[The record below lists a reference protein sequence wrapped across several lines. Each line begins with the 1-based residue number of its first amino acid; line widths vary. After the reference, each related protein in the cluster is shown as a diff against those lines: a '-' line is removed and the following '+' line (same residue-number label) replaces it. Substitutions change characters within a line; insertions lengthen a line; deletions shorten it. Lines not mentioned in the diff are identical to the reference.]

1 MKKLWIV
8 LLSAAMLMAFAM
20 PAAAVDLKVSG
31 SYYVEGV
38 YRQNSSNLDKE
49 NSTYNSALLSNSP
62 AGSKALYF
70 QRLRFQPEVNVVEG
84 LKLVMRFDALE
95 KRWGDQ
101 TWTQSAGQNIYPYD
115 VSNRSQ
121 VTTNNA
127 VRIQENIEWERAYVD
142 FNTGI
147 GRFLVGYQEF
157 GTFGTQFIDT
167 SFTKPGL
174 KYFVPFGPV
183 TAFLAYDKQK
193 EKEVTAANS
202 VVVNSSG
209 VNADLDKDEYYIGAI
224 YKQGDIEAGAQIQY
238 VRDAAGRTTANTGA
252 GTNLFAAA
260 PYELKLYLV
269 DPYFKG
275 KFGPVFFEAEGFY
288 GGGKF
293 AELENASATFNDVDV
308 RAWGLYLHARVDISM
323 FYGGF
328 IFTWISGDD
337 PSTPDKIE
345 GTIASNT
352 GFQIG
357 QNWSPT
363 LIWKNDDHAT
373 YTGGVT
379 GALSTLNAYGGTN
392 PIPASAN
399 ATNQFM
405 DNVWFYQLYFGVQP
419 TPKWDITAKISYAYA
434 DKKPWQTPATLGL
447 LGSRGDSTTEYN
459 SNKYGAE
466 FDLTAVYK
474 IYDNLQYM
482 VGFGYFWVGDYY
494 KGFYTAANEPKLEND
509 YLFMHKLT
517 LTF

>member
-8 LLSAAMLMAFAM
+8 LLSAAMLMAFVM
-20 PAAAVDLKVSG
+20 PAAAADLKVSG
-31 SYYVEGV
+31 SYYIEGV

-49 NSTYNSALLSNSP
+49 NSAYNSALLGTNQNY
-62 AGSKALYF
+62 AASKALYF

-101 TWTQSAGQNIYPYD
+101 TWAAAAPYD
-115 VSNRSQ
+115 VDNRPS
-121 VTTNNA
+121 TGATGA
-127 VRIQENIEWERAYVD
+127 RTQENIEFVRSYVD

-147 GRFLVGYQEF
+147 GRFLAGYQQF
-157 GTFGTQFIDT
+157 GTFGTNFIDT
-167 SFTKPGL
+167 SFTKPGI

-193 EKEVTAANS
+193 EKEVT
-202 VVVNSSG
+202 SG
-209 VNADLDKDEYYIGAI
+209 SGFGNGLYADMDKDEYYIGAI

-238 VRDAAGRTTANTGA
+238 VRDAANRVNTGTTGSIA
-252 GTNLFAAA
+252 YMAS
-260 PYELKLYLV
+260 ELKLYLI

-275 KFGPVFFEAEGFY
+275 KFGPVFIEAEGFY
-288 GGGKF
+288 GGGKLF
-293 AELENASATFNDVDV
+293 ELENASNTYNDVDV

-328 IFTWISGDD
+328 YFAWVSGDD
-337 PSTPDKIE
+337 PSTPDKVE
-345 GTIASNT
+345 GGIAST
-352 GFQIG
+352 GGFLIG

-363 LIWKNDDHAT
+363 LIFKNDDHAT

-379 GALSTLNAYGGTN
+379 GALHTSVTTYGGFN
-392 PIPASAN
+392 PITMTGSN

-405 DNVWFYQLYFGVQP
+405 DNIWFYQLYFGVKP
-419 TPKWDITAKISYAYA
+419 TPKWDISAKIAYAYA
-434 DKKPWQTPATLGL
+434 DKKPWQTPATLGVI
-447 LGSRGDSTTEYN
+447 GSTGNSATEYV
-459 SNKYGAE
+459 SNKYGTE
-466 FDLTAVYK
+466 VDLIATYK

-494 KGFYTAANEPKLEND
+494 KGYYTTANEPKLEND
-509 YLFMHKLT
+509 YLFMHRLT